1 MPNNE
6 ELDRTDLLSGDEVQT
21 SAVSCL
27 VCESGDCELFDVVDG
42 IDYFEC
48 GECESIFVD
57 RAFLQEKRPNDSH
70 YDPGYWGNEI
80 AASRGRS
87 FGSSINRV
95 CELFLYSRI
104 PIKRFVDIG
113 AGPGYLLEALSD
125 LAPNYK
131 NLFYGCEL
139 FPPPAPFR
147 TQHENYT
154 TGSLAQ
160 LPGKFSAGV
169 CIEVIE
175 HLTPEE
181 LNGLIEQLAI
191 SAEDG
196 AIFYFNS
203 AQPSFV
209 KNIDPGYLDPLIR
222 GHIVSYSLKALEK
235 MFTAHGFT
243 LIELPG
249 RNWCFLVEYNSESE
263 NTDAEGLLNR
273 IWTAPPENVSILKDN
288 GFGPL
293 LYTIGVESA
302 RCYLEHSIMLGR
314 TAWAQSLV
322 EENQSLI
329 EQNRSLIEQ
338 NQSLIEQN
346 HSLIEQNQSL
356 IEENQPL
363 NEGDQPLVVNN

>member
-1 MPNNE
+1 MPNSE
-6 ELDRTDLLSGDEVQT
+6 ELDRPEPLFGDEIQPSSVI
-21 SAVSCL
+21 CL
-27 VCESGDCELFDVVDG
+27 ACESGDCKPFDVVDS

-48 GECESIFVD
+48 VECESIFVD
-57 RAFLQEKRPNDSH
+57 PAFLQDKRPNASH
-70 YDPGYWGNEI
+70 YDPSYWGNEI
-80 AASRGRS
+80 FASRERS
-87 FGSSINRV
+87 FGTSINRV
-95 CELFLYSRI
+95 CEVFLYSRI

-113 AGPGYLLEALSD
+113 TGPGYLLEALSN

-131 NLFYGCEL
+131 DLFFGCEL

-154 TGSLAQ
+154 IGSLAQ

-175 HLTPEE
+175 HLTPEQ
-181 LNGLIEQLAI
+181 LNDLIEQLAT

-196 AIFYFNS
+196 AVFYFNS

-235 MFTAHGFT
+235 MFAAHGFT

-249 RNWCFLVEYNSESE
+249 RDWCFLVEFNSESK
-263 NTDAEGLLNR
+263 NIGADGLLNR
-273 IWTAPPENVSILKDN
+273 IWTALPENVSILKDN

-293 LYTIGVESA
+293 LHTIGVESA
-302 RCYLEHSIMLGR
+302 RCHLEHAIVLER
-314 TAWAQSLV
+314 TAWARSLI
-322 EENQSLI
+322 EENRSLI
-329 EQNRSLIEQ
+329 EQNRTLVEEIQSMVEENRSLIEQ
-338 NQSLIEQN
+338 NQSL
-346 HSLIEQNQSL
+346 
-356 IEENQPL
+356 
-363 NEGDQPLVVNN
+363 VVDN